1 MKFWKDTLW
10 VFTFIVNVTFAQ
22 EDIKVDQL
30 TAPSSPGILI
40 LGSEI
45 SNVEKPTNPTDLMV
59 SLINSSESSSLIPQN
74 YALDLTPYWLFGGGK
89 TTYEEMV
96 HHKDLFQ
103 NIIQSFQLSIA
114 FKTLENENQSEDS
127 TLLGFGFKFSL
138 LRGKISNEFNNKVSN
153 EIMPSLDELTKNIGE
168 RIQQDSVVILINK
181 QVALTP
187 ATDTVQLQNLA
198 ALLDMRVKEITASIQ
213 NDDQFKQQ
221 IEELSQEVKLTRYG
235 FKMDLA
241 GAWAVHFPSQ
251 SFSNRELSRF
261 GVWLTAGY
269 ETDPSDKEGTWSFLG
284 VARYLQ
290 NYNEAFKDANDL
302 ILQADNSY
310 FDIGARLIYT
320 YHNKVSL
327 SGEIV
332 NRSNTSGKNI
342 KETTRFVFNLNYQ
355 LPDNK
360 LITFSYGKD
369 FNNAINKS
377 GDLVAALGL
386 IVGIGSKRPL
396 K

>member
-45 SNVEKPTNPTDLMV
+45 SNIEKPTNPTDLMV

-89 TTYEEMV
+89 TTYEEMIN
-96 HHKDLFQ
+96 HKDLFQ

-153 EIMPSLDELTKNIGE
+153 EIMPNLDQLNKTIGE
-168 RIQQDSVVILINK
+168 RIQQDSIMISIENQMRSADSAQFAIL
-181 QVALTP
+181 ALMHE
-187 ATDTVQLQNLA
+187 L
-198 ALLDMRVKEITASIQ
+198 RIKEIMATIQ
-213 NDDQFKQQ
+213 TDDQIKQQ

-261 GVWLTAGY
+261 GAWLTAGY

-342 KETTRFVFNLNYQ
+342 KETTRYVFNLNYQ